1 MVVVVEVKV
10 AVGPLFAVVA
20 EVLLN
25 PFEKSDTLGVVV
37 VVVVVVVAVNE
48 NGFSVDDELDKD
60 MVSEFVIVDRGCCCV
75 AVAVVVELV
84 CTGSGLKPL
93 KPLNPAN
100 IDGFSESSFELDN
113 DDVVVVVDEIGNG
126 FKLANGELFVI
137 EDVIVEAAPPEASF
151 RFGTSFL
158 RCFIDSN
165 CSLLGASSIIKSS
178 SSSSSSSSFIA
189 RGSLCSNSV
198 LRLPIF

>member
-10 AVGPLFAVVA
+10 VVGPLFAVVA

-60 MVSEFVIVDRGCCCV
+60 MVSEFVIVDRGCCCCV

-113 DDVVVVVDEIGNG
+113 DDVVVVDDIGNG
-126 FKLANGELFVI
+126 FKLANGY
-137 EDVIVEAAPPEASF
+137 
-151 RFGTSFL
+151 
-158 RCFIDSN
+158 
-165 CSLLGASSIIKSS
+165 IIKKLV
-178 SSSSSSSSFIA
+178 F
-189 RGSLCSNSV
+189 
-198 LRLPIF
+198 